1 METQI
6 RRCRICNS
14 DQFSNIIDLGE
25 QKYTGIFPTETSQYV
40 PEGRLEL
47 IKCMDPTC
55 GLMQLSKN
63 FDLEAMYGNNYGYR
77 SGLNASMIDHLKDIN
92 NQVHR
97 IIDLNDGDCIID
109 IGSNDGTGLS
119 FYPAH
124 KFQLIGIDPTSDK
137 FKSYYR
143 QDIIRIQKFF
153 DKKLKI
159 IYRIIRKHE

>member
-1 METQI
+1 MNKNILE
-6 RRCRICNS
+6 
-14 DQFSNIIDLGE
+14 FS
-25 QKYTGIFPTETSQYV
+25 TETSQYV

-55 GLMQLSKN
+55 GLVQLSKN
-63 FDLEAMYGNNYGYR
+63 FDLGNHGNNWLSIWFERVNDR
-77 SGLNASMIDHLKDIN
+77 SLKDIN

-124 KFQLIGIDPTSDK
+124 KFQLSGIDPTSDK
-137 FKSYYR
+137 FK
-143 QDIIRIQKFF
+143 I
-153 DKKLKI
+153 L
-159 IYRIIRKHE
+159 